1 MSSLGNKWQTS
12 QKHLLKSGW
21 NTNMVH
27 RYVWKSVCSVRGRFL
42 EEMALMVHES
52 WWAGEQGEDKIHS
65 EEESE
70 PPGLRT

>member
-1 MSSLGNKWQTS
+1 VADITETPFEIWVEHKHGAQVCMEECLLSERQVLG
-12 QKHLLKSGW
+12 GD
-21 NTNMVH
+21 
-27 RYVWKSVCSVRGRFL
+27 GFD
-42 EEMALMVHES
+42 ES

>member
-1 MSSLGNKWQTS
+1 
-12 QKHLLKSGW
+12 
-21 NTNMVH
+21 MVH